1 MKDLYCSIIH
11 SGLEL
16 NFKGK
21 NATANSC
28 CLRKDKFPIDTT
40 TNFWN
45 DQQFAPLRNINKQNV
60 WAPGCENCQSLESVG
75 QESFRTG
82 MNNGLVGSRLDV
94 VGPKRIDL
102 MFDISCNL
110 ACRTCGPH
118 SSSYWQKHLNDHNE
132 WNRPVATLQQHDDV
146 VSALEKLDLSDLQ
159 MLVFCG
165 GETLLGQ
172 SYWNVA
178 SWLANNV
185 NSKQLTLC
193 FQTNGT
199 QPIHPK
205 NYELISKFHLVK
217 LHVSLDG
224 IGNRFEYLRWPASWN
239 QVVDNL
245 MSIQDTA
252 PSNLMFHVEETV
264 SIFNLYY
271 LQELEHWAAN
281 NFSANREGDVT
292 NHGKHLAS
300 GTFNLSYCTQEYVDA
315 MQGQSYKNLIPKNWK
330 ESPLDITRMMGTI
343 KKFDSFRKQSF
354 EQTFPEVSQFYARY
368 L

>member
-1 MKDLYCSIIH
+1 MSDLYCSIIH

-21 NATANSC
+21 SATANSC
-28 CLRKDKFPIDTT
+28 CLRKDKFAVDTT

-45 DQQFAPLRNINKQNV
+45 DQKFIPLRNINKQNV
-60 WAPGCENCQSLESVG
+60 WAQGCENCRSLETAG
-75 QESFRTG
+75 HESFRTG
-82 MNNGLVGSRLDV
+82 MNNGLTGTKLDV

-110 ACRTCGPH
+110 ACRTCNTY
-118 SSSYWQKHLNDHNE
+118 SSSFWQKHLKEHNL
-132 WNRPVATLQQHDDV
+132 WDKPVATMQRHDDV
-146 VSALEKLDLSDLQ
+146 VAALEKLDLSELQ

-172 SYWNVA
+172 SYWNIA
-178 SWLANNV
+178 SWLADNA
-185 NSKQLTLC
+185 KPEQLTLC

-205 NYELISKFHLVK
+205 YHELISKFRLVK

-224 IGNRFEYLRWPASWN
+224 VGNRFEYLRWPASWN

-245 MSIQDTA
+245 MQIRDTA
-252 PSNLMFHVEETV
+252 PSNVMFHIEETV

-271 LQELEHWAAN
+271 SQELEHWAAN

-292 NHGKHLAS
+292 NHGKHIAN
-300 GTFNLSYCTQEYVDA
+300 GMFNPAQCTQEYVDA
-315 MQGQSYKNLIPKNWK
+315 MQGHQHRHLIPKNWK
-330 ESPLDITRMMGTI
+330 ENPSYISTMMGEI
-343 KKFDSFRKQSF
+343 KKIDAFRKQSF
-354 EQTFPEVSQFYARY
+354 EQTFPEVAGFYARY